1 MTGNMKNSER
11 IRKIKETVL
20 KKIKSKKK
28 ENQLDNWLNFLEEE
42 LKFPFEASIQ
52 ESESYELQWKD
63 IVTVKKIDDFIEPY
77 GILLEI
83 RKGRKKY
90 IFPLCD
96 LEIIEKQSK
105 NRFITEAFLEWW
117 TEKY

>member
-1 MTGNMKNSER
+1 MKNSDR
-11 IRKIKETVL
+11 IKKIRETVL
-20 KKIKSKKK
+20 KGILSKKK
-28 ENQLDNWLNFLEEE
+28 DVQLDSWLNFLENE

-52 ESESYELQWKD
+52 ESENFELQWKD
-63 IVTVKKIDDFIEPY
+63 IVKVKKIEGFADMY

-83 RKGRKKY
+83 RKGRRKY

-105 NRFITEAFLEWW
+105 NCFIIEAFLEWW
-117 TEKY
+117 TEKYL

>member
-1 MTGNMKNSER
+1 MRNSDQIES
-11 IRKIKETVL
+11 IKDTVL
-20 KKIKSKKK
+20 KGVLSKKK
-28 ENQLDNWLNFLEEE
+28 DVQLDNWLNFLENE

-52 ESESYELQWKD
+52 ESENFELQWKD
-63 IVTVKKIDDFIEPY
+63 VVNVKKIEGFEDMY

-83 RKGRKKY
+83 RKGRRKY

-105 NRFITEAFLEWW
+105 NRFIIEAFLEWW
-117 TEKY
+117 TEKYS